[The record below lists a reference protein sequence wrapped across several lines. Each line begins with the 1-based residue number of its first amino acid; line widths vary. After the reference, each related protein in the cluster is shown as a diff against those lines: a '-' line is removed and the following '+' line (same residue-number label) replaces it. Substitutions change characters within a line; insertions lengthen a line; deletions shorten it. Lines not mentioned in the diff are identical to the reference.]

1 MCDEWGLSIRQA
13 CRVMMFDTLSY
24 HYRSRRPRTGRA
36 GEADQRDLRD
46 INACMGCC
54 GRKLVDRQED
64 LSRLSRDG
72 LQLRDKTPKRPIKV
86 KLRDDRQVA
95 TQATEIWALDFVH
108 DQLVIVR
115 KSRVPRWSTPTS
127 RFSPL
132 IDPRLGYRGEDVLH
146 VLKKGCFQ
154 AGYPATIRVD
164 QGSEFVAESRLVRT
178 KPGAWRSTSAGNVKR
193 PIMRSSGVQQPL
205 PGKMPECP
213 LVQEARRYSAKD
225 RGLVRAYCAASA
237 CLGSALTTETLP
249 EVISSWIHL

>member
-1 MCDEWGLSIRQA
+1 VLEKRTNEICEISTRA
-13 CRVMMFDTLSY
+13 CAA
-24 HYRSRRPRTGRA
+24 A
-36 GEADQRDLRD
+36 GESWSID
-46 INACMGCC
+46 
-54 GRKLVDRQED
+54 QED

-72 LQLRDKTPKRPIKV
+72 LQLRDKTPKRPIKA

-127 RFSPL
+127 RFSPV

-164 QGSEFVAESRLVRT
+164 
-178 KPGAWRSTSAGNVKR
+178 
-193 PIMRSSGVQQPL
+193 
-205 PGKMPECP
+205 
-213 LVQEARRYSAKD
+213 
-225 RGLVRAYCAASA
+225 
-237 CLGSALTTETLP
+237 
-249 EVISSWIHL
+249 